1 MAIVRAIMLLH
12 ILAVLGPIFLL
23 IAAGRILRWA
33 GVISEAG
40 AADLAKVLYW
50 FALPVQLVV
59 LGASVDVA
67 AHADIRLILA
77 VVAAFAASLALGWW
91 LSRGMDPAARG
102 SALSSAVRANGAFVA
117 LPMVELAAAQL
128 PTADGAALRAAFAVL
143 LAPSVIMFN
152 IGSVMALRLPHH
164 GLTRAGMLQAVDE
177 IWRNPLIIACLVG
190 LALGAY
196 QPGLLAGTVIGSGL
210 NMAAGAAIPLALLL
224 AGFGLSGDSLRGRAG
239 ILAAITFAKL
249 VLVPGLTWL
258 AGWALGC
265 SPAGVAAA
273 VFLMAAPTA
282 MASVPMARLL
292 GGDVSLAVAG
302 ITATTIG
309 AVFSL
314 AGWLV
319 AMGWWMARG

>member
-1 MAIVRAIMLLH
+1 MLLR

-23 IAAGRILRWA
+23 IAAGRLLRA
-33 GVISEAG
+33 RGVISEAG

-67 AHADIRLILA
+67 AHADIRLIIA
-77 VVAAFAASLALGWW
+77 VVAAYVATFAAGWW
-91 LSRGMDPAARG
+91 LSRGVEPAARG
-102 SALSSAVRANGAFVA
+102 SALGVAVRANGAFVA

-128 PTADGAALRAAFAVL
+128 PAADGAALRAAFAVL

-152 IGSVMALRLPHH
+152 IGAVLAFRLPHH
-164 GLTRAGMLQAVDE
+164 GLNR
-177 IWRNPLIIACLVG
+177 
-190 LALGAY
+190 ALGAY
-196 QPGLLAGTVIGSGL
+196 RPGMLTGTMVGAGLS
-210 NMAAGAAIPLALLL
+210 MAAGAAIPLALLL
-224 AGFGLSGDSLRGRAG
+224 AGFGLSGDGLRSHAG
-239 ILAAITFAKL
+239 ILAVATVGKL
-249 VLVPGLTWL
+249 VVVPGLTWL
-258 AGWALGC
+258 AGWWLGC
-265 SPAGVAAA
+265 EPAAVAAA

-292 GGDVSLAVAG
+292 GGDVPLAVAG
-302 ITATTIG
+302 VTATTVA